1 MLLDEIKKRE
11 EREEREKL
19 EKSDYVTSKDSRELV
34 KEIIM
39 PIALLLLIFS
49 IMLAWLAVK
58 GFDAERESETYTK
71 IEHVTYIKP
80 YKYETIKKSWVDSDG
95 NINKQNLLKV
105 YKQDGM
111 KNDLPHWKYVKTVD
125 YGEKKPNV

>member
-1 MLLDEIKKRE
+1 MLLDDIKKRE
-11 EREEREKL
+11 SREKL
-19 EKSDYVTSKDSRELV
+19 EKSDYVTPKESHELV

-49 IMLAWLAVK
+49 ILLAWLAVK
-58 GFDAERESETYTK
+58 GFDAKRESETYTK

-80 YKYETIKKSWVDSDG
+80 YKYETIKKSWVNDEG
-95 NINKQNLLKV
+95 YVIKRNLLKV

-111 KNDLPHWKYVKTVD
+111 KDDLPHWKYVKTVD